1 MQLSKLFHSGNFLYF
16 AREKTPRPL
25 SPVTRHPSRV
35 TRHLNKVSMSEE
47 HAFQKRL
54 NLFDSTA
61 IVVGSMIGSGIFIVS
76 ADIAR
81 LVGSPGWLMMV
92 WIITGFMTVFA
103 ALSYGELAGMFPK
116 AGGQYVYLKEAYNPL
131 TGFLY
136 GWTLF
141 LVIQTGTIAAVAMA
155 FAKFLGVLIPWIS
168 ESVVWFSFSLG
179 FVKFGP
185 AQLVAIGSIALLTWI
200 NTRGIREGKAV
211 QNAFTTGKFLL
222 LMLFIIIGLGFA
234 SNHLALSANRQ
245 IFWEPVREGTG
256 GTDIPISG
264 MALVAALGMAMVG
277 SLFSS
282 DAWNNI
288 TFTAGEV
295 INPRKNIPLSL
306 FLGTFLVTILY
317 LLANVV
323 YMTALPLRGSP
334 EGADITARGMQYAL
348 NDRLATASISGLFGN
363 YAVLIMAGFIV
374 ISTFGCN
381 NGLILSGARV
391 YYAMAADRI
400 FFKKAGILNSRG
412 VPSNGLIMQGI
423 WAGLLCL
430 SGTYGQLLDYVVFA
444 VLIFYSLTIIG
455 LFLLR
460 KRRPDA
466 ERPYK
471 AFGYPVIPLIYI
483 LLALT
488 VMIILLKFKP
498 EYTWPGLIIVILGI
512 PAYFMWK
519 GGRQTN

>member
-1 MQLSKLFHSGNFLYF
+1 MPKTFYMQ
-16 AREKTPRPL
+16 
-25 SPVTRHPSRV
+25 
-35 TRHLNKVSMSEE
+35 EE
-47 HAFQKRL
+47 HAFQRRL

-81 LVGSPGWLMMV
+81 MVGSPGWLMMV
-92 WIITGFMTVFA
+92 WVITGFMTIFA

-141 LVIQTGTIAAVAMA
+141 LVIQTGTIAAVGMA
-155 FAKFLGVLIPWIS
+155 FAKFSGVLIPSIAENIVWIKA
-168 ESVVWFSFSLG
+168 G
-179 FVKFGP
+179 FFKFGP
-185 AQLVAIGSIALLTWI
+185 VQLVAIGSIAFLTWI
-200 NTRGIREGKAV
+200 NSRGIREGKKV
-211 QNAFTTGKFLL
+211 QNIFTSGKFVLL
-222 LMLFIIIGLGFA
+222 ILFIVVGLGFA
-234 SNHLALSANRQ
+234 ANSSAIHVNNL
-245 IFWEPVREGTG
+245 IFWNPVQEGAG
-256 GTDIPISG
+256 GKDIPLAG

-306 FLGTFLVTILY
+306 FLGTMVVTILY
-317 LLANVV
+317 LLANIV
-323 YMTALPLRGSP
+323 YITALPLRGVP
-334 EGADITARGMQYAL
+334 EGADIASRGMQYAL
-348 NDRLATASISGLFGN
+348 NDRLATASISGIFGN
-363 YAVLIMAGFIV
+363 YAVLVMAAFIV

-381 NGLILSGARV
+381 NGLILAGARV
-391 YYAMAADRI
+391 YYAMAADGI
-400 FFKKAGILNSRG
+400 FFKKVGNLNDKG
-412 VPSNGLIMQGI
+412 VPSTALVIQGI

-444 VLIFYSLTIIG
+444 VLIFYVLTIFG
-455 LFLLR
+455 LFRLR
-460 KRRPDA
+460 KNRPEI
-466 ERPYK
+466 ERPYR

-483 LLALT
+483 ILALT
-488 VMIILLKFKP
+488 VMIILLIYKP

-512 PAYFMWK
+512 PVYFLWK
-519 GGRQTN
+519 KNTPS